1 MASPLPVQQEETW
14 HYSVLIFFC
23 CLLQHLFLLSLI
35 CNSADVSRI
44 THKETDS
51 GSPSCTYPG
60 IHRAQLCSH
69 KPKLTCYHQ
78 PACRLHTPEVLHL
91 LAQESSVALL
101 SRATAWLH
109 SRTPARLP
117 VLQPT
122 VPSNTALG
130 LFWCTLYPSWVQ
142 ESTPWERYKV
152 DHLQGSAG
160 SCFSASN
167 GSEWILSCN

>member
-1 MASPLPVQQEETW
+1 MASPLPAQQEKTW
-14 HYSVLIFFC
+14 HYSMLIFFC

-101 SRATAWLH
+101 SRASAWLH

-122 VPSNTALG
+122 APSNTALG
-130 LFWCTLYPSWVQ
+130 LF
-142 ESTPWERYKV
+142 
-152 DHLQGSAG
+152 
-160 SCFSASN
+160 
-167 GSEWILSCN
+167 